1 MADRIFP
8 YGEAPDDAEFVV
20 TEPNSNLPNAKE
32 LVAGTGISVT
42 VGPDTVTIS
51 GDGSS
56 AQTYITANDET
67 ATLPN
72 SFQVVEGS
80 NVTLDYVGNQLIISA
95 QVSGAGGGT
104 VTIVNSGN
112 ANPLFTT
119 NVTTASTTPT
129 IAYTLSAASSGTFFR
144 GPASGVASAGAYGG
158 ILGTDLTG
166 ALSAGQYI
174 TLTPAVAPGS
184 RLTINATGLQPLS
197 STLNA
202 LSTGLSGTGYI
213 AQIGPDSFAER
224 TFQDS
229 TNITWTNPAGIAGN
243 SSANVTSNVYTKDGY
258 SLLNYLASTV
268 PSQGQ
273 VPMGAS
279 DGSYILTKPNAGT
292 GIQMDFSNGVFTVS
306 ATGATGNPG
315 TVTAFSAGQA
325 HPIFGTSVSN
335 PTSAPALSFN
345 ITSPVLQDL
354 ATGSG
359 TGIVVST
366 DGVHHAYRSV
376 QGTTGEINVTNPAG
390 TAGNITLSLDSSVYT
405 DRDSSVLNALATGLT
420 GTGFV
425 SQNGAQF
432 YDRTLTGTANRVTVT
447 NGTGASGD
455 PVFDVGQDVL
465 LVGDVTALPG
475 IQIVNGTGVIQIGAS
490 GALGG
495 TLTNVTVG
503 DIDPLWTTNVSNP
516 TTTPTVSFIL
526 NDMPSGSVLIGPQT
540 GADAPGTL
548 RRLLGDDLL
557 SAIEAGSNITFS
569 AVGDRI
575 VISST
580 ASGGGGGTVTEVF
593 SGDLPPLFTT
603 TVNNSTTVPDIQY
616 ILNSTASGNFLAGPA
631 SGSNST
637 WISRGILGTD
647 LTGALQAGTNITIS
661 QSTPPN
667 SRLIIAFTG
676 QIDASLIA
684 DGSVSNT
691 EFQYLDGV
699 TSGIQGQLDNK
710 QPLDSTLTALAAFNS
725 NGIMTQTAADT
736 FTSRTVTGTAGNITI
751 TNGDGVSGN
760 PTVNVGSNVYTRS
773 DSSVLNALATG
784 VNGTGFLAQNGASF
798 ADRTLTG
805 TTNRIT
811 VTNGTGAAGNPVFD
825 LGSDVLTISTSN
837 VLNDLATSTSTG
849 VVVQTDSVGHHAYRT
864 LTGTANEVTV
874 TNGDGVSGNPTF
886 SLPTGI
892 DVTKLANGS
901 VDNTEFQYL
910 DGVTSSIQTQLDGK
924 LVSAGDLAPLF
935 TTAEAAGNISF
946 TLSNVASGTFLAG
959 PASGGNGPWVNRGIL
974 GTDLTGAVE
983 AGSNVTI
990 TQAPEPGSRLIISS
1004 IGGSGYTTIQED
1016 GSDLTQRSTIDFI
1029 GSGIAASDTG
1039 SKTQV
1044 TLDATLNSLAAYNTN
1059 GILTQTAADTFTGRT
1074 ITGTGSNI
1082 TVTDGNGVSG
1092 NPTLDVGSNVY
1103 TRSQSSVLNYLASAS
1118 PAQGQIPMGQSDGSY
1133 LLTKPNAGEGV
1144 ELSFSN
1150 GVFTIGASGVASM
1163 PIAAIKTT
1171 NRSVANSTTP
1181 ADDNELVIP
1190 LTANKTTKFVGT
1202 LFISGNANGDFRM
1215 IMDAPTGAT
1224 ITYSVSGGNLESGQN
1239 VTGST
1244 NGSGGTSTVISIVNN
1259 GALQIILFNG
1269 SVINGSTA
1277 GNLKLRW
1284 AQGTTSGTATI
1295 VYAGSY
1301 MQTIA

>member
-1 MADRIFP
+1 
-8 YGEAPDDAEFVV
+8 
-20 TEPNSNLPNAKE
+20 L
-32 LVAGTGISVT
+32 
-42 VGPDTVTIS
+42 
-51 GDGSS
+51 
-56 AQTYITANDET
+56 
-67 ATLPN
+67 
-72 SFQVVEGS
+72 
-80 NVTLDYVGNQLIISA
+80 
-95 QVSGAGGGT
+95 
-104 VTIVNSGN
+104 
-112 ANPLFTT
+112 
-119 NVTTASTTPT
+119 
-129 IAYTLSAASSGTFFR
+129 
-144 GPASGVASAGAYGG
+144 GG

-166 ALSAGQYI
+166 ALSAGANI
-174 TLTPAVAPGS
+174 TITPATDPGS
-184 RLTINATGLQPLS
+184 RLTIATTGLQPLS

-202 LSTGLSGTGYI
+202 LSTGTGPGFISQADAVTFNYRAIAGTANRITVSNGDGTG
-213 AQIGPDSFAER
+213 G
-224 TFQDS
+224 
-229 TNITWTNPAGIAGN
+229 NPTIDVGA
-243 SSANVTSNVYTKDGY
+243 NVYTI
-258 SLLNYLASTV
+258 SSSNVLNDLAS
-268 PSQGQ
+268 S
-273 VPMGAS
+273 
-279 DGSYILTKPNAGT
+279 
-292 GIQMDFSNGVFTVS
+292 
-306 ATGATGNPG
+306 
-315 TVTAFSAGQA
+315 
-325 HPIFGTSVSN
+325 TS
-335 PTSAPALSFN
+335 
-345 ITSPVLQDL
+345 
-354 ATGSG
+354 
-359 TGIVVST
+359 TGIVVQS
-366 DGVHHAYRSV
+366 DSAGHHVYRTI
-376 QGTTGEINVTNPAG
+376 QGTTGEIIVTNG
-390 TAGNITLSLDSSVYT
+390 SGISGNPVLSLDSSVYT

-425 SQNGAQF
+425 SQNGAAF
-432 YDRTLTGTANRVTVT
+432 YDRTLTGTTDRVTIT
-447 NGTGASGD
+447 NPTGAAGD

-465 LVGDVTALPG
+465 VVGDVTALPG

-495 TLTNVTVG
+495 TLTNITVG

-516 TTTPTVSFIL
+516 TTTPTVSFVL
-526 NDMPSGSVLIGPQT
+526 NDMPSGAVLIGPQT

-631 SGSNST
+631 SGSNGT

-667 SRLIIAFTG
+667 SRLIVALAG

-691 EFQYLDGV
+691 EFQYLNGV

-751 TNGDGVSGN
+751 TDGDGVSGN

-974 GTDLTGAVE
+974 GTDLTGAVQ

-1004 IGGSGYTTIQED
+1004 TGSSGYNTIQEE
-1016 GSDLTQRSTIDFI
+1016 GSDLTQRSTIDFV
-1029 GSGIAASDTG
+1029 GAGITASDTG

-1044 TLDATLNSLAAYNTN
+1044 ALDATLNSLASYNTN

-1133 LLTKPNAGEGV
+1133 ILTKPNAGTGV
-1144 ELSFSN
+1144 QLDFAN
-1150 GVFTIGASGVASM
+1150 GVMTISATGAGTGGGGGYATIQEEGSNLTQRTTMNFIGAALTAADDAGNTRTNVSAHTSVNSIAVTPTNGQIPIGNGTNFTVVAPTAGQGIQITTGAGVLNFASSATNYGVCDGRLTLTSGVPVTSTNVTAATTIYFSPYKGSAIGLWNLAASGWRLHNFTERS
-1163 PIAAIKTT
+1163 IAVPSTT
-1171 NRSVANSTTP
+1171 NTNYDVFITDALALQTVAWTNDTTRASNLATLDGVLVRHGQANWRYLGSFRTTGTTGQTEDSTSRRFVWNMYNRESRTLLAVDPTNSWTYSTASYREINGGSSDGVSRFSFILGQP
-1181 ADDNELVIP
+1181 TEVSATATYLSYSNSISLSSSAIAIGLDSSTAKSSDCINAFAAGQYNVNIGLMVTSTLAPNSSTYRGYPGIGYHNLRGLEWGSALSGTITWIGDDNSDGIVQ
-1190 LTANKTTKFVGT
+1190 
-1202 LFISGNANGDFRM
+1202 
-1215 IMDAPTGAT
+1215 TGL
-1224 ITYSVSGGNLESGQN
+1224 I
-1239 VTGST
+1239 
-1244 NGSGGTSTVISIVNN
+1244 
-1259 GALQIILFNG
+1259 GAMC
-1269 SVINGSTA
+1269 A
-1277 GNLKLRW
+1277 
-1284 AQGTTSGTATI
+1284 
-1295 VYAGSY
+1295 
-1301 MQTIA
+1301 